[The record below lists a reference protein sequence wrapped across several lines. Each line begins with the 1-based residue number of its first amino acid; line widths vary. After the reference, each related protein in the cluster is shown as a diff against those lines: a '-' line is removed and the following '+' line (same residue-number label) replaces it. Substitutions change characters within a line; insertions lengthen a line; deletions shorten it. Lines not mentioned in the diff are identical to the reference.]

1 MNINSPRPFFK
12 RLLRSEYFR
21 NTAILTSGTTFSQL
35 ITIITAP
42 FMTRIYHPADYDVLG
57 LYMMVTG
64 LVGTLVTL
72 QYHNVVI
79 TARDDKDAKIALSI
93 CIATSAAF
101 AFILCLFSLILYN
114 WVPLFL
120 RNNQINLWLLWS
132 PVSVFFGGWNI
143 AFAAWAVRKQR
154 FKLLSMN
161 RIISAIMVPA
171 FSIVLGLLIAGPL
184 GLMVGLLLSQVIPS
198 VLLSNFFFRKEKLKL
213 GFKIS
218 TLKKIGWQHRSY
230 VKYSMPAEFINNFI
244 NQLPII
250 FLARNYPVAG
260 LVGNFNLSNR
270 MLGMPVQLISSSV
283 LEVFRQKASSEYNAK
298 GNCFGTFVKT
308 SKALFFMSIIPF
320 AILIFAG
327 PWIFK
332 TVFGSNWETA
342 GFFSRIM
349 APLFFF
355 RFTVSPLT
363 YVFYILGKQKL
374 DLILHIVMFAGVI
387 LVFITNIFLKT
398 TVETAL
404 FSYSLFYC
412 FIYII
417 YFIFSWKFSRNYG

>member
-1 MNINSPRPFFK
+1 MNSPRPFFK

-93 CIATSAAF
+93 CITTSAAF

-218 TLKKIGWQHRSY
+218 TLKKLGWQHRSY

-320 AILIFAG
+320 TILIFAG

-332 TVFGSNWETA
+332 TVFGTNWETA
-342 GFFSRIM
+342 GIFSRIM

-355 RFTVSPLT
+355 KFIVSPLT
-363 YVFYILGKQKL
+363 YVFMIAGRQKE
-374 DLILHIVMFAGVI
+374 DLFGHIAMVI
-387 LVFITNIFLKT
+387 LIIAAFMI
-398 TVETAL
+398 AGA
-404 FSYSLFYC
+404 FSDNFYHGLMAYAGAYSLVY
-412 FIYII
+412 IY
-417 YFIFSWKFSRNYG
+417 YFIRSYRFSKGK